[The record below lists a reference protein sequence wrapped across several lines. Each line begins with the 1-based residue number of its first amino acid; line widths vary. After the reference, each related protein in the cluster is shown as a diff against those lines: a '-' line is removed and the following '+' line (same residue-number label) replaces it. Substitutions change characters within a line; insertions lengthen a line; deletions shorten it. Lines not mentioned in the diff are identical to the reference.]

1 MNGSDGEPGAEVRP
15 GTRSRRGTAATNLM
29 DVAKRA
35 GVSLATASRVLS
47 GSDYPVNDEM
57 RQRVEAAAN
66 ELDYVPNAQA
76 RALLHGNPRTVGVL
90 VGDVGDPYF
99 SEIVAGLQ
107 QLATELQ
114 YLVVIVNTQRSIR
127 HEVDAFRALRA
138 QRVGIAIIAGSGLA
152 DPRYE
157 ESMTVMLRSAH
168 LARSATVVVGRH
180 RLSVDVPSVAVDNAE
195 AGRLIGQHLHDLGH
209 RTVGVLA
216 GSMDLNS
223 TIDRVEGMRSVLG
236 GGLAVLHVD
245 PTRDGGWEGTGRLL
259 ADHPGVTAIVGTA
272 DQMAIG
278 AMVWLKEHGIDVP
291 GDVSLVGCNDIW
303 VSRDLTPSLTT
314 VHLPLREMGA
324 AALRL
329 GIAARSGVV
338 SHVELPVTLT
348 LRTSTG
354 PARATERL
362 DIRAG

>member
-1 MNGSDGEPGAEVRP
+1 
-15 GTRSRRGTAATNLM
+15 M
-29 DVAKRA
+29 DVARRA
-35 GVSLATASRVLS
+35 RVSLATASRVLS

-66 ELDYVPNAQA
+66 DLDYVPNAQA
-76 RALLHGNPRTVGVL
+76 RALVHGNPRTVGIL

-107 QLATELQ
+107 ELATELQ
-114 YLVVIVNTQRSIR
+114 YLVMIVNTHRSIR

-138 QRVGIAIIAGSGLA
+138 QRVGIAIIAGSGLV

-180 RLSVDVPSVAVDNAE
+180 GLSTDVPSVAVDNAE
-195 AGRLIGQHLHDLGH
+195 AGRSIGRHLHGLGH
-209 RTVGVLA
+209 RNVGVLA

-223 TIDRVEGMRSVLG
+223 TIDRIEGIRSVLG
-236 GGLAVLHVD
+236 GGLQVLPVD
-245 PTRDGGWEGTGRLL
+245 PTRDGGWYGTGRLL
-259 ADHPGVTAIVGTA
+259 EEHPGLTAVVGTA

-278 AMVWLKEHGIDVP
+278 AMVWLREHGIDVP
-291 GDVSLVGCNDIW
+291 GDVSVVGCNDIW
-303 VSRDLTPSLTT
+303 VSRDLAPSLTT
-314 VHLPLREMGA
+314 VRLPLREMGA

-329 GIAARSGVV
+329 GIEARNGVV
-338 SHVELPVTLT
+338 SHVRLPVNLIV
-348 LRTSTG
+348 RASSG
-354 PARATERL
+354 PARS
-362 DIRAG
+362 